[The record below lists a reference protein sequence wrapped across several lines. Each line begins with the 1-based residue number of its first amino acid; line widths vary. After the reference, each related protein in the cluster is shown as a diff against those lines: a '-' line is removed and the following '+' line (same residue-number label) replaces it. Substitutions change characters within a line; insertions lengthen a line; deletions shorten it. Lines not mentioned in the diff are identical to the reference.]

1 MIKNT
6 QLPGYK
12 KRVFNILCKE
22 LLFECTVINWRGMNT
37 AAPSAVH
44 NQLGSVN
51 TVYTTGLTYYNKGS
65 SYQTVR
71 KNTAT

>member
-12 KRVFNILCKE
+12 KRRKVFHVFNILCKE

-51 TVYTTGLTYYNKGS
+51 TVYTTGLTDIL
-65 SYQTVR
+65 
-71 KNTAT
+71 